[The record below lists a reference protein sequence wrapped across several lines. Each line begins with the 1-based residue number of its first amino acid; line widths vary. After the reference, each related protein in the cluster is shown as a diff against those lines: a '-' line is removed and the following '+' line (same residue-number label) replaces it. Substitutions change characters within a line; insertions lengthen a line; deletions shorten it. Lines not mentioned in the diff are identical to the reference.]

1 MSYQLQ
7 PGAGFIFMKVGV
19 HAQETLADI
28 IARKQRELK
37 DAGVSGFCWRSAVEP
52 GRSTGT
58 STVAS
63 GAATMKMISSTNIT
77 SM

>member
-19 HAQETLADI
+19 HAQETLTDI

-37 DAGVSGFCWRSAVEP
+37 DAGVSFWGYGGNTCHPTTKVQPFVSKLV
-52 GRSTGT
+52 
-58 STVAS
+58 
-63 GAATMKMISSTNIT
+63 
-77 SM
+77 